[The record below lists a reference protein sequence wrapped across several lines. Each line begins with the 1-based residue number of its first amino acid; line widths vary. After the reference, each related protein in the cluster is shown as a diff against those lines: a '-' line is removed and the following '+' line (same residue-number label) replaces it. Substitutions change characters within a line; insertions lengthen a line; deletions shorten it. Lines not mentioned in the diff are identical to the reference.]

1 MKFSTIRNSFL
12 VGSLTAASL
21 FIWTAC
27 QNQSQA
33 NTTTST
39 DAKKTVAPTPSVP
52 VVAPTPDSKKLDSNA
67 RFIYLTFDD
76 GPLGGS
82 DKLNEIILEKQTKAT
97 VFVVARHTKGK
108 NSNKMFQDFK
118 ANPYLEVDNH
128 SYTHANNRYQA
139 FYAREG
145 GDFAA
150 RDIMQC
156 EQELGLTHKVV
167 RLPGR
172 DSWILPKRERLEKSG
187 TATARIL
194 KSNGYRLYGW
204 DVEWRRSKS
213 GAPLETPEQLIEQID
228 DAFRRGSKS
237 LFTKNHLVLLAHDPM
252 YLSASGQESLRRFL
266 DLVQKRGYICEHIS
280 RYPDEKIFN

>member
-1 MKFSTIRNSFL
+1 MKFLTLRNALFGLGLAS
-12 VGSLTAASL
+12 ASL
-21 FIWTAC
+21 LMWSSC

-33 NTTTST
+33 TPSST
-39 DAKKTVAPTPSVP
+39 AVATPAPTPPSVP

-67 RFIYLTFDD
+67 RFVYLTFDD

-82 DKLNEIILEKQTKAT
+82 DALNQIILEKQTKAT
-97 VFVVARHTKGK
+97 VFVVAKHTKGK

-150 RDIMQC
+150 RDVMQC
-156 EQELGLTHKVV
+156 EQELGLTHKIV

-172 DSWILPKRERLEKSG
+172 DSWILPNRERLEKSG
-187 TATARIL
+187 TSTARIL

-213 GAPLETPEQLIEQID
+213 GAPLETAEELVEQID
-228 DAFRRGSKS
+228 NAFRRGSKAM
-237 LFTKNHLVLLAHDPM
+237 FTKNHLVVLAHDPM
-252 YLSASGQESLRRFL
+252 FLTKGGQESLRSLL
-266 DLVQKRGYICEHIS
+266 DLINKRGYICEYMS